1 MKKSIVIICTAVLL
15 VCVLAVSGCAAP
27 VAASPSASAP
37 ASAVASAPA
46 SSAVA
51 SASPAASQ
59 AEGAVVTDMLGNQV
73 TIKAT
78 DKIVSLAPS
87 TTEALFALG
96 AGDKIIGVDS
106 SSNYP
111 EEAKSKEIVGDF
123 NGPNVEKIVALKPDV
138 VLGGNTLQKEQTEQM
153 QKLGLTVV
161 STEAVAYD
169 DIPKS
174 IELIGSVLGK
184 EAEAK
189 AIVDKISAAAAQA
202 KEKAPKEAKTVYY
215 VMSFGDS
222 GNWTSGPG
230 SFINSIIEAC
240 GGVPVTKD
248 APAPWIDY
256 PMESLVKADPDIL
269 LLASDTG
276 TLDDLK
282 KTQGY
287 STLSAV
293 KNGTVYVV
301 NADILSRP
309 GPRIADAIT
318 MVSGLLNK

>member
-1 MKKSIVIICTAVLL
+1 MKKRLVVICTALLL

-27 VAASPSASAP
+27 AAASPSASAP
-37 ASAVASAPA
+37 ASTAASEAA
-46 SSAVA
+46 SVP
-51 SASPAASQ
+51 ASPAESQ
-59 AEGAVVTDMLGNQV
+59 AEGVVVTDMLGNHV

-87 TTEALFALG
+87 TTETLFALG
-96 AGDKIIGVDS
+96 AGDKVIGVDS
-106 SSNYP
+106 MSNYP

-123 NGPNVEKIVALKPDV
+123 NGPIVEKIVALKPDL
-138 VLGGNTLQKEQTEQM
+138 VLGGNTLQKDQMEQM

-174 IELIGSVLGK
+174 IELVGSVLGK

-189 AIVDKISAAAAQA
+189 AVVDKINAAAAQA
-202 KEKAPKEAKTVYY
+202 KEKAPKEEKTVYY

-248 APAPWIDY
+248 APAAWIDY

-318 MVSGLLNK
+318 MVSDLLNK